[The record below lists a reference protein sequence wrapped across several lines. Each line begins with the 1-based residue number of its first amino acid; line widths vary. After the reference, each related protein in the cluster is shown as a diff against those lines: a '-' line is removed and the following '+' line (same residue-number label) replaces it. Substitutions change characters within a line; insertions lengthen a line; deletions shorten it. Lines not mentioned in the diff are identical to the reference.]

1 MSINTTLSEVGSG
14 FSEAFE
20 YQEYERSL
28 VEFEKKLNSWSYY
41 PIASTVTGTYRG
53 IWGALSSIKH
63 TFLAGFYGVEDFLS
77 KPIEE
82 RFFRTYK
89 HLQYIEHAG
98 INLFRTSVEVV
109 PVFGNL
115 TTLFYDRV
123 VGRACAYQ
131 TEMEKFQI
139 SHNMKV

>member
-1 MSINTTLSEVGSG
+1 MSINTTSSEVCLG
-14 FSEAFE
+14 FCEAFE

-41 PIASTVTGTYRG
+41 PIASSVTGLYRG
-53 IWGALSSIKH
+53 IWGALSTIKH
-63 TFLAGFYGVEDFLS
+63 TVLAGFYGAQDFLN

-89 HLQYIEHAG
+89 HLQYIGHARA
-98 INLFRTSVEVV
+98 NLFRTSVEMV
-109 PVFGNL
+109 PIAGNL

-131 TEMEKFQI
+131 TEIERLQT
-139 SHNMKV
+139 SHTMKV